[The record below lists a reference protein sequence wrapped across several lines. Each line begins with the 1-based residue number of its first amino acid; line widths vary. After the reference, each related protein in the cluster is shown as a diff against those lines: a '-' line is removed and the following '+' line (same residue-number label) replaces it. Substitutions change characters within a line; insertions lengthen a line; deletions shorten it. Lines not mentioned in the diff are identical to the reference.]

1 MTPGGLN
8 EPNPTLE
15 DETAKSVSKEDQARV
30 ISQNGVTSKNGAQN
44 VIMGKRPKLIHTDM
58 KTEDMGQNLVTG
70 RQMLMFM
77 EANRVKKIHGRA
89 ETAPPPGSLGINCE
103 APGIKD
109 PKTVYL
115 LNNKSPKIMKIQ

>member
-89 ETAPPPGSLGINCE
+89 ETAPPPWQ
-103 APGIKD
+103 PGD
-109 PKTVYL
+109 QL
-115 LNNKSPKIMKIQ
+115 